1 MSCPS
6 FAYIPRQGVPTTARS
21 PDRHVRGDRSSVKA
35 ITWQDHACHAQCAR
49 MMIVSPGLQPLPR
62 REACGDSLRRLDVGT
77 LGRAHCFLRC
87 SKLELRWRG
96 EMRTA
101 WVCSASLLDHL
112 LSNTHVIVF
121 VKPVL
126 SSLEVG
132 ASRVL
137 GLLGGVSRMLEH
149 SLVLIFVFRRDCGT
163 LACT

>member
-1 MSCPS
+1 MG
-6 FAYIPRQGVPTTARS
+6 RWGV
-21 PDRHVRGDRSSVKA
+21 
-35 ITWQDHACHAQCAR
+35 R
-49 MMIVSPGLQPLPR
+49 MVGAWMCR
-62 REACGDSLRRLDVGT
+62 R
-77 LGRAHCFLRC
+77 CFLRC

-112 LSNTHVIVF
+112 LSNTHAIVF

-137 GLLGGVSRMLEH
+137 GRLGCWGV
-149 SLVLIFVFRRDCGT
+149 
-163 LACT
+163 

>member
-1 MSCPS
+1 MCAHVDQSYGRFANVAPS
-6 FAYIPRQGVPTTARS
+6 R
-21 PDRHVRGDRSSVKA
+21 
-35 ITWQDHACHAQCAR
+35 
-49 MMIVSPGLQPLPR
+49 
-62 REACGDSLRRLDVGT
+62 SLRGFSEEDVGA

-132 ASRVL
+132 A
-137 GLLGGVSRMLEH
+137 
-149 SLVLIFVFRRDCGT
+149 
-163 LACT
+163 

>member
-1 MSCPS
+1 M
-6 FAYIPRQGVPTTARS
+6 PTTARS

-77 LGRAHCFLRC
+77 LGRAHG
-87 SKLELRWRG
+87 WG
-96 EMRTA
+96 
-101 WVCSASLLDHL
+101 LD
-112 LSNTHVIVF
+112 VIVF

-137 GLLGGVSRMLEH
+137 GRLGCWGV
-149 SLVLIFVFRRDCGT
+149 
-163 LACT
+163 